1 MRGTRFGLLVAP
13 ILIMFA
19 TTPLAVAKDAE
30 GAEEWEPDVAR
41 IALPPDSI
49 AQWYMPQ
56 NERQVWLHLMF
67 SLRTEMG
74 AVELYLE
81 RGRPEKLVKWAG
93 ALRESYAKITEMV
106 PEWAG
111 EVDGSAAEALHD
123 AAVAGDMEGVKNN
136 VEQLQRTCSR
146 CHRKWS
152 ASTVALYRSPDYAQV
167 ELLDSRSGQKVDYV
181 EAMREMSRSL
191 VELKVARADGD
202 LEDARSATTD
212 LEDRL
217 RDLGES
223 CGDCHRDSANRERFL
238 GAKALEPLNALR
250 SSLTEPHDPK
260 LSGRHLGT
268 FGATVCGGCHGVHRS
283 LSELRS
289 QLKP

>member
-1 MRGTRFGLLVAP
+1 MRFSLLLVSVTV
-13 ILIMFA
+13 FA
-19 TTPLAVAKDAE
+19 ATQLAI
-30 GAEEWEPDVAR
+30 AEEWEPEVAH

-49 AQWYMPQ
+49 AEWYMPQ

-67 SLRTEMG
+67 DLRTELG

-81 RGRPEKLVKWAG
+81 RKQQKKLVEWAV
-93 ALRESYAKITEMV
+93 ALEESYAKITEMV

-111 EVDGSAAEALHD
+111 EVELGATQALRD
-123 AAVAGDMEGVKNN
+123 AAAAGDLEN
-136 VEQLQRTCSR
+136 VEESVTQLRRTCSD
-146 CHRKWS
+146 CHSKWS
-152 ASTVALYRSPDYAQV
+152 ASTVALYRSPDYSQ
-167 ELLDSRSGQKVDYV
+167 LRLQDSKNGNEVDYA

-191 VELKVARADGD
+191 VELKVARADGNFEEARKATID
-202 LEDARSATTD
+202 LEA
-212 LEDRL
+212 RL

-223 CGDCHRDSANRERFL
+223 CDECHRDPSNRERFL
-238 GAKALEPLNALR
+238 GADALEPLKALR
-250 SSLTEPHDPK
+250 TSLTEPHDPK

-268 FGATVCGGCHGVHRS
+268 FGSTVCGGCHGVHRS

>member
-1 MRGTRFGLLVAP
+1 
-13 ILIMFA
+13 MFA
-19 TTPLAVAKDAE
+19 TTPAANAE
-30 GAEEWEPDVAR
+30 KWEPDIAG

-56 NERQVWLHLMF
+56 NERQVWLHMMF
-67 SLRTEMG
+67 SLRTELG
-74 AVELYLE
+74 AVEFYLE
-81 RGRPEKLVKWAG
+81 REQPEKIVKWAD
-93 ALRESYAKITEMV
+93 ALQESYARISEMV
-106 PEWAG
+106 PEWEG
-111 EVDGSAAEALHD
+111 EIDPGAAAALHD
-123 AAVAGDMEGVKNN
+123 AAVAGDSKR
-136 VEQLQRTCSR
+136 VEKSVSQLKRTCSR
-146 CHRKWS
+146 CHEKWR
-152 ASTVALYRSPDYAQV
+152 ASTVALYRSPDYTQV
-167 ELLDSRSGQKVDYV
+167 KLLDSRSGETVDYA

-202 LEDARSATTD
+202 FEGARSATTD

-223 CGDCHRDSANRERFL
+223 CGECHRDPGNRERFL

-250 SSLTEPHDPK
+250 ASLREPHDPK

-268 FGATVCGGCHGVHRS
+268 FGSTVCGGCHGVHRS

-289 QLKP
+289 LLKP